1 MFNNLYLYLQLIV
14 TLILKKALMFKI
26 IVFAI
31 LSLFSNIL
39 FADAVLQVR
48 KVDDNV
54 YALVGEL
61 SQRSKDN
68 LANNSTHGVIV
79 TDDGVILIDSGG
91 SYLGAEHIHKVIQ
104 TITDKP
110 IKIVINTG
118 GQDHRWLGN
127 EYYQKLGA
135 RIIASSYAQDDQK
148 SRADS
153 QMSRLDNLIGD
164 SLKNTNPVFATET
177 FDSIKPIELGKVKLE
192 LHYFGPAHTVG
203 DIIAWMPN
211 KRIMFAGDIVFN
223 NRMLG
228 IGPARNFQSWIDVFE
243 KMASFKP
250 SHIVPGHGD
259 PSNLQEATKNTYQY
273 LVFLKSKIAEILDK
287 DGDMQDA
294 LKIDQSKYNYLKNHE
309 SIAGK
314 NAQWVFQQM
323 EFDY

>member
-1 MFNNLYLYLQLIV
+1 MLKVIV
-14 TLILKKALMFKI
+14 LS
-26 IVFAI
+26 I
-31 LSLFSNIL
+31 LSLFSNIVL
-39 FADAVLQVR
+39 SDTLLQVK
-48 KVDDNV
+48 KVDDDV

-91 SYLGAEHIHKVIQ
+91 SYLGAQQIHKTIQ
-104 TITDKP
+104 TITNKA

-118 GQDHRWLGN
+118 GQDHRWFGN
-127 EYYQKLGA
+127 EYFQKLGA
-135 RIIASSYAQDDQK
+135 RIVASSKAQGDQK
-148 SRADS
+148 ARADS
-153 QMSRLDNLIGD
+153 QMSRLDKLIGD
-164 SLKNTNPVFATET
+164 SLEYTNPVFASEV
-177 FDSIKPIELGKVKLE
+177 FDTTKYIELGKVKLE
-192 LHYFGPAHTVG
+192 LHHLGSAHTAG
-203 DIIAWMPN
+203 DIVAWMPN

-228 IGPARNFQSWIDVFE
+228 IGPARNFQSWINVFE

-250 SHIVPGHGD
+250 FHIVPGHGN
-259 PSNLQEATKNTYQY
+259 PSNLKEATKNTYQY
-273 LVFLKSKIAEILDK
+273 LVFLKSKVSEILDK

-294 LKIDQSKYNYLKNHE
+294 LKIDQSNFNYLINHE

-314 NAQWVFQQM
+314 NAQWVFEQM